1 MNGVKPKR
9 SGRNQYGDKLTPDK
23 IEEIRTLLLTT
34 KLTQAEIA
42 AHIGC
47 SQGMI
52 SHVKHGRRGV

>member
-1 MNGVKPKR
+1 MKPRR
-9 SGRNQYGDKLTPDK
+9 SGRNQYGDKLSRDQ
-23 IEEIRTLLLTT
+23 IEEIRTLLITT